1 MNKLIFIF
9 VVIMMISCSPKGWVI
24 QGNISGDEAEGKTVY
39 LYKGVTFYK
48 IVVDSAVIKDGRFE
62 FHDEKLVSPDLY
74 TIMFFPDDT
83 RGIMGDR
90 GYAFR
95 PVIPVFLDEGTYEIR
110 AEWDKI
116 PMEDLNGTFDY
127 SGLKITAPEPMM
139 FYMEYSDK
147 MKTLRDAEGKA
158 WRDYSAYLQGENG
171 KQVSEGIKAV
181 NGIDRETELAKVFV
195 REFIKRNAG
204 NAVGLFVLEDNAGRF
219 TVSELDD
226 IMESFPIET
235 RNSVYGKK
243 VWDKV
248 NAVKQTAV
256 GARYV
261 DYSFQDIDGKPF
273 KLSDLVGK
281 GKYVLL
287 EFWASWCGPCKADIP
302 HLKEVYELYHPLG
315 FEVVSISMDND
326 KDKWVQEVERQ
337 QMSWLQVSD
346 LNAFNGELSKFYNFQ
361 GIPACVLVGPDGTI
375 VDRNMR
381 GSWMDR
387 KLIELYGNHFGEK
400 Y

>member
-1 MNKLIFIF
+1 M
-9 VVIMMISCSPKGWVI
+9 
-24 QGNISGDEAEGKTVY
+24 
-39 LYKGVTFYK
+39 
-48 IVVDSAVIKDGRFE
+48 
-62 FHDEKLVSPDLY
+62 
-74 TIMFFPDDT
+74 
-83 RGIMGDR
+83 
-90 GYAFR
+90 
-95 PVIPVFLDEGTYEIR
+95 
-110 AEWDKI
+110 
-116 PMEDLNGTFDY
+116 
-127 SGLKITAPEPMM
+127 
-139 FYMEYSDK
+139 
-147 MKTLRDAEGKA
+147 
-158 WRDYSAYLQGENG
+158 
-171 KQVSEGIKAV
+171 
-181 NGIDRETELAKVFV
+181 FV

-261 DYSFQDIDGKPF
+261 DYSFQDIDGNPF

-302 HLKEVYELYHPLG
+302 HLKEVYDLYHPLG
-315 FEVVSISMDND
+315 FEVVSISMDNY